1 MKILIIFAHP
11 NQKSF
16 CGALKDSFIDGVKSN
31 NHSVDVID
39 LYKDKFNPVSFGD
52 NEISPEVKNYQ
63 QLIKNSNYL
72 VFIYPIWWFRA
83 PAILEGWFDRVFTV
97 GFAFDFKKVFG
108 NWGRPIGLLPCDKAI
123 IVNTYGSPALATK
136 YFYMNIPFRRLKRGV
151 LKMCGI
157 KKITRFNCWSVPFVS
172 DQKRMAYLKKLF
184 RMGQKLR

>member
-1 MKILIIFAHP
+1 
-11 NQKSF
+11 
-16 CGALKDSFIDGVKSN
+16 
-31 NHSVDVID
+31 
-39 LYKDKFNPVSFGD
+39 
-52 NEISPEVKNYQ
+52 
-63 QLIKNSNYL
+63 
-72 VFIYPIWWFRA
+72 
-83 PAILEGWFDRVFTV
+83 VFTV